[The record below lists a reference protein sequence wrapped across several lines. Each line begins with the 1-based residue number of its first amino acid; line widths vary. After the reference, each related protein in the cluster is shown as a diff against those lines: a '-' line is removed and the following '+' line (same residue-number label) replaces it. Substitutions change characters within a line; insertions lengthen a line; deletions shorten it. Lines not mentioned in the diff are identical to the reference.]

1 MAKVKDVIDVALK
14 RVGKTE
20 YPPGSNNID
29 CNTWYYG
36 HEVNGSAYPWCCVE
50 MNYDF
55 FLANASNLITRTAST
70 TAMAKW
76 FNSNGR
82 FCSTP
87 QKGALVI
94 FNFRTPTAW
103 GDHIGL
109 VTDVLPD
116 GKVKTVEG
124 NTSSGNGGSQDNGG
138 CVAIKTRKSNIVGY
152 CIPTFSDAK
161 PITRITI
168 KQGSK
173 GADVYYLQS
182 VLSVLGYTVGKVDGS
197 FGPKT
202 KSAFMEWQH
211 DTFADPAEW
220 DGICGPKSWALLR

>member
-1 MAKVKDVIDVALK
+1 MAKVNDVIQLALAE
-14 RVGKTE
+14 VGYKESPPNSNKTKYGE
-20 YPPGSNNID
+20 
-29 CNTWYYG
+29 WYG
-36 HEVNGSAYPWCCVE
+36 MNGQPWCVIFQQWCFRFCSG
-50 MNYDF
+50 M
-55 FLANASNLITRTAST
+55 LLRTAST

-109 VTDVLPD
+109 VTDVLSD

-138 CVAIKTRKSNIVGY
+138 CVAVKTRKSNIVGY